1 MSLKETYNELQLKS
15 DELKKE
21 LDLIDQQMIDLQ
33 KQIHLI
39 ELNPHFLETEVEP
52 LYELLWKSQMDY
64 KKHQTELNTL
74 SLQLQQFTHVLS
86 ELTHC
91 VSK

>member
-21 LDLIDQQMIDLQ
+21 LDLIDQRMIDLQ

-64 KKHQTELNTL
+64 KNIKQN
-74 SLQLQQFTHVLS
+74 
-86 ELTHC
+86 
-91 VSK
+91 